1 VRKAYRGMLI
11 CLSIGALVL
20 ALAISGQ
27 VSAQVISGDLVGTVL
42 DKTGAA
48 VPGAR
53 VEATNSETNVKYE
66 TKSGENGEYRLNNLP
81 VGTYSVSASTAN
93 FATTTINGFK
103 IDLNKTSTLPITLEV
118 KGAVRRVRKI
128 GNAHIF
134 EAAVSRQEV
143 SGRFI
148 DDLLSLFGGR
158 AQTVMAHLVES
169 GKLTR
174 ADIRE
179 TEKLIDNLEGKHEE
193 RKGKRR

>member
-1 VRKAYRGMLI
+1 MESKLSQAELEVMEELWKRGR
-11 CLSIGALVL
+11 
-20 ALAISGQ
+20 LAIREIQESFPEPDRPPYTSIQ
-27 VSAQVISGDLVGTVL
+27 TIV
-42 DKTGAA
+42 
-48 VPGAR
+48 
-53 VEATNSETNVKYE
+53 
-66 TKSGENGEYRLNNLP
+66 YRL
-81 VGTYSVSASTAN
+81 
-93 FATTTINGFK
+93 
-103 IDLNKTSTLPITLEV
+103 EE

-158 AQTVMAHLVES
+158 AQTVMAHLAES

-179 TEKLIDNLEGKHEE
+179 TEKLIDDLEGKHEQ

>member
-1 VRKAYRGMLI
+1 MESK
-11 CLSIGALVL
+11 LSRSELEVMEELWKHGR
-20 ALAISGQ
+20 LAIREIQESFPEPDRPPYTSIQ
-27 VSAQVISGDLVGTVL
+27 TIV
-42 DKTGAA
+42 
-48 VPGAR
+48 
-53 VEATNSETNVKYE
+53 
-66 TKSGENGEYRLNNLP
+66 YRL
-81 VGTYSVSASTAN
+81 
-93 FATTTINGFK
+93 
-103 IDLNKTSTLPITLEV
+103 EE

-134 EAAVSRQEV
+134 EAALSRQEV

-179 TEKLIDNLEGKHEE
+179 TEKLIDDLEGRREE

>member
-1 VRKAYRGMLI
+1 MEPK
-11 CLSIGALVL
+11 LSQPELEVMEELWKHGR
-20 ALAISGQ
+20 LAIREIQESFPEPDRPPYTSIQ
-27 VSAQVISGDLVGTVL
+27 TIV
-42 DKTGAA
+42 
-48 VPGAR
+48 
-53 VEATNSETNVKYE
+53 
-66 TKSGENGEYRLNNLP
+66 YRL
-81 VGTYSVSASTAN
+81 
-93 FATTTINGFK
+93 
-103 IDLNKTSTLPITLEV
+103 EE

-158 AQTVMAHLVES
+158 AQTVMAHLVKS

-179 TEKLIDNLEGKHEE
+179 TEKLIDDLEGKHEE

>member
-1 VRKAYRGMLI
+1 MESK
-11 CLSIGALVL
+11 LSQPELEVMEELWKHGR
-20 ALAISGQ
+20 LAIREIQESFPERHRPPYTSIQ
-27 VSAQVISGDLVGTVL
+27 TIV
-42 DKTGAA
+42 
-48 VPGAR
+48 
-53 VEATNSETNVKYE
+53 
-66 TKSGENGEYRLNNLP
+66 YRL
-81 VGTYSVSASTAN
+81 
-93 FATTTINGFK
+93 
-103 IDLNKTSTLPITLEV
+103 EE

-179 TEKLIDNLEGKHEE
+179 TEKLIDDLEGKHEE
-193 RKGKRR
+193 RKGKGR

>member
-1 VRKAYRGMLI
+1 MEPK
-11 CLSIGALVL
+11 LSQPELEVMEELWKHGR
-20 ALAISGQ
+20 LAIREIQESF
-27 VSAQVISGDLVGTVL
+27 
-42 DKTGAA
+42 
-48 VPGAR
+48 P
-53 VEATNSETNVKYE
+53 EADRPPYTSIQTIV
-66 TKSGENGEYRLNNLP
+66 YRL
-81 VGTYSVSASTAN
+81 
-93 FATTTINGFK
+93 
-103 IDLNKTSTLPITLEV
+103 EE

-179 TEKLIDNLEGKHEE
+179 TEKLIDDLEGRREE

>member
-1 VRKAYRGMLI
+1 MESK
-11 CLSIGALVL
+11 LSQPELEVMEELWKHGR
-20 ALAISGQ
+20 LAIREIQESFPEPDRPPYTSIQ
-27 VSAQVISGDLVGTVL
+27 TIV
-42 DKTGAA
+42 
-48 VPGAR
+48 
-53 VEATNSETNVKYE
+53 
-66 TKSGENGEYRLNNLP
+66 YRL
-81 VGTYSVSASTAN
+81 
-93 FATTTINGFK
+93 
-103 IDLNKTSTLPITLEV
+103 EE

-143 SGRFI
+143 SGHVI

-179 TEKLIDNLEGKHEE
+179 TEKLIDDLEGKHEE

>member
-1 VRKAYRGMLI
+1 MEPK
-11 CLSIGALVL
+11 LSQPELEVMEELWQHGR
-20 ALAISGQ
+20 LAIREIQESFPEPHRPPYTSIQ
-27 VSAQVISGDLVGTVL
+27 TIV
-42 DKTGAA
+42 
-48 VPGAR
+48 
-53 VEATNSETNVKYE
+53 
-66 TKSGENGEYRLNNLP
+66 YRL
-81 VGTYSVSASTAN
+81 
-93 FATTTINGFK
+93 
-103 IDLNKTSTLPITLEV
+103 EE

-134 EAAVSRQEV
+134 EAVVSRQEV

-179 TEKLIDNLEGKHEE
+179 TEKLIDDLEGKHQE